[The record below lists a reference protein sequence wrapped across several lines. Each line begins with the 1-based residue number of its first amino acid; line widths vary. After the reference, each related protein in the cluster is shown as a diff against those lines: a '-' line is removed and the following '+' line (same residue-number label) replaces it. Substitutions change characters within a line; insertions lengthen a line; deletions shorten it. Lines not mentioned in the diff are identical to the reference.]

1 MRLCSVTQVM
11 SDSATPWTV
20 ARHAPRPMGFSPG
33 KNTGELPFLPPRG
46 SSQPGYWTHVSCVSC
61 IGSHILYHWATW
73 EAHGFVL
80 NSFYYLEICSFYAHF
95 GKSFFYHECW
105 VMADAF
111 SAFSEMIMWLLSS
124 VYVLYHIDLPML
136 NHPCEPRM
144 NPTWLWYT
152 IFSMC
157 FWIWFANILLRI
169 FASIFIKSIGL

>member
-20 ARHAPRPMGFSPG
+20 ARHTPRPMGFSPG
-33 KNTGELPFLPPRG
+33 KNMGELPFLPPRG

-95 GKSFFYHECW
+95 GKSFF
-105 VMADAF
+105 
-111 SAFSEMIMWLLSS
+111 IMNVELWQILFLHLVDDHVAS
-124 VYVLYHIDLPML
+124 VFCLCVVSH
-136 NHPCEPRM
+136 
-144 NPTWLWYT
+144 
-152 IFSMC
+152 
-157 FWIWFANILLRI
+157 WFAYVEPSLWT
-169 FASIFIKSIGL
+169 